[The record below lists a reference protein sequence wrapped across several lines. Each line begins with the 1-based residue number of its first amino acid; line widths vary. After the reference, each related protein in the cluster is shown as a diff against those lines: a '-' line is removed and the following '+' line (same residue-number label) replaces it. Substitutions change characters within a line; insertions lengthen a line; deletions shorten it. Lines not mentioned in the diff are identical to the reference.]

1 MNKAFFRQDL
11 ILAALLVTL
20 IALMIIPLPQFL
32 MDVLI
37 GLNITLA
44 ILLLMVSIY
53 LKQPSD
59 FSTFPAIILYGTAF
73 RLAISIATTRLILT
87 EASAGQI
94 IDTFGKFVIS
104 GNLIV
109 GLVIFLII
117 TIVQFIVITKGSE
130 RVAEVA
136 ARFCL
141 DAMPGKQM
149 SIDVQVR
156 SGALTEEEGIQK
168 RALLDKDNQFY
179 GAMDGAMKFV
189 KGDAIAGLI
198 ITAINLIGGIA
209 VGMIIHG
216 FSLGQ
221 SLTVF
226 SLLTIGDGLVAQIP
240 ALFMS
245 MCAATIITRVTDS
258 NSNDLGTE
266 IFEQLGKY
274 RQALF
279 VASAVVLGF
288 GLIPGFP
295 WMVFVILSG
304 ILFLAAML
312 APAPDG
318 GMEEEAEIPSQIPIS
333 PEQAQIEQAAKNQG
347 IENTMRGTDRYI
359 LYLGKE
365 LAKAVNEDQA
375 YAYRDNLFRMW
386 ERKSGIE
393 FPVFYVGEDDTMGPW
408 QMRVDFDGVPAVSYD
423 LPANCSF
430 LVGNPEIRPLLP
442 KGCQETDQDWLGTR
456 GVWVP
461 ESAIEN
467 NEELK
472 AVTVPLGHVIM
483 QIPFRIAEQ
492 FAGQLFSRVEFGF
505 YLRAVEAKDSD
516 LVNNLIESLGLAQL
530 HNILRKLVE
539 DGVPLSPARLVLE
552 TMYHQVAENKDP
564 ELLINAIR
572 AAMHRQISHALA
584 DEKGILAAVLL
595 DPEIER
601 EFRQNLPVGIGAVEQ
616 NIMLPPHIS
625 ENILSQFYTLV
636 SSGPDQ
642 GRQITVVASSDI
654 RRAVRNFLVTNNIHY
669 PVINYHEISSEIQAH
684 PIAMIR
690 LNESNVIPTR
700 AA

>member
-32 MDVLI
+32 MDILI

-87 EASAGQI
+87 EANAGQI

-156 SGALTEEEGIQK
+156 SGALTEEEGIQR

-198 ITAINLIGGIA
+198 ITAINLIGGIS
-209 VGMIIHG
+209 VGMIMHG

-266 IFEQLGKY
+266 IFQQLGRY

-288 GLIPGFP
+288 ALIPGFP
-295 WMVFVILSG
+295 WLVFVILSA
-304 ILFLAAML
+304 ILCFAGVM
-312 APAPDG
+312 APQPEAPV
-318 GMEEEAEIPSQIPIS
+318 EEDEIQSQVPIS
-333 PEQAQIEQAAKNQG
+333 PEQAQIEKAARNQG
-347 IENTMRGTDRYI
+347 IEETIRGTDRYV

-365 LAKAVNEDQA
+365 LAKAVNQDQA

-386 ERKSGIE
+386 EKRSGIE
-393 FPVFYVGEDDTMGPW
+393 FPVFFVGEDASMSPW
-408 QMRVDFDGVPAVSYD
+408 SMRVDFDGVPAVSYE
-423 LPANCSF
+423 LPENCSF
-430 LVGNPEIRPLLP
+430 LVATPEIKPLLP
-442 KGCQETDQDWLGTR
+442 KNCQETDQDWLGTR
-456 GVWVP
+456 GIWVP
-461 ESAIEN
+461 NLAIEN
-467 NEELK
+467 NDDLQLL
-472 AVTVPLGHVIM
+472 TVPLGHVIM
-483 QIPFRIAEQ
+483 QVPFRIAEQ
-492 FAGQLFSRVEFGF
+492 FAGQLFSRVEFGYF
-505 YLRAVEAKDSD
+505 LRTVEAKDSD

-539 DGVPLSPARLVLE
+539 DGVPLSPPRLVLE
-552 TMYHQVAENKDP
+552 TLYHRVAETKDQDV
-564 ELLINAIR
+564 LINSIR
-572 AAMHRQISHALA
+572 AAMHRQISHTLA
-584 DEKGILAAVLL
+584 DDKGILAVVLL
-595 DPEIER
+595 DPEIES
-601 EFRQNLPVGIGAVEQ
+601 EFRQHTQGFAGGGDQTVT
-616 NIMLPPHIS
+616 LPPHIS
-625 ENILSQFYTLV
+625 ENILTQFYTLV
-636 SSGPDQ
+636 SSGPDH
-642 GRQITVVASSDI
+642 GRQITVVASQDI

-669 PVINYHEISSEIQAH
+669 PVINYQEISSEIQAH
-684 PIAMIR
+684 PIAMVR
-690 LNESNVIPTR
+690 LNESNIIPTR

>member
-11 ILAALLVTL
+11 ILAGLLVTL
-20 IALMIIPLPQFL
+20 IALMIIPLPQML
-32 MDVLI
+32 MDILI

-44 ILLLMVSIY
+44 VLLLMVSIY

-87 EASAGQI
+87 EADAGQI

-156 SGALTEEEGIQK
+156 SGALTEEQGIEK
-168 RALLDKDNQFY
+168 RAVLDKDNQFY

-198 ITAINLIGGIA
+198 ITAINLIGGIS
-209 VGMIIHG
+209 VGMLMHG

-258 NSNDLGTE
+258 DSNDLGTE
-266 IFEQLGKY
+266 IFQQLGRY

-288 GLIPGFP
+288 ALIPGFP
-295 WMVFVILSG
+295 WLVFVILSS
-304 ILFLAAML
+304 ILFIAAIL
-312 APAPDG
+312 VPAPQAVSRDD
-318 GMEEEAEIPSQIPIS
+318 EAAESQIPVS
-333 PEQAQIEQAAKNQG
+333 PEQMQLEETAKQHG
-347 IENTMRGTDRYI
+347 IENVMRGTERYT

-365 LAKAVNEDQA
+365 LLAAMNTDQA
-375 YAYRDNLFRMW
+375 YLYRDNLFRMW
-386 ERKSGIE
+386 EKRSGIE
-393 FPVFYVGEDDTMGPW
+393 FPVFYVGEDDTMDPW
-408 QMRVDFDGVPAVSYD
+408 AMRVDFDGVPAAYYV
-423 LPANCSF
+423 LPPNCSF
-430 LVGNPEIRPLLP
+430 LVATPEVKPLLP
-442 KGCQETDQDWLGTR
+442 KGCQETDQDWLGTK
-456 GVWVP
+456 GIWVP
-461 ESAIEN
+461 DNTLEN
-467 NEELK
+467 NEELQ
-472 AVTVPLGHVIM
+472 ALAVPLGHVIM
-483 QIPFRIAEQ
+483 QVPFRIAEQ

-516 LVNNLIESLGLAQL
+516 LVNNLIEALGLAQL

-552 TMYHQVAENKDP
+552 TLYHKVAETKDQDI
-564 ELLINAIR
+564 LINAIR
-572 AAMHRQISHALA
+572 AAMHRQISHSLA

-595 DPEIER
+595 DPEIEG
-601 EFRQNLPVGIGAVEQ
+601 EFRQHSHGMATGQETSV
-616 NIMLPPHIS
+616 MLPPHIS
-625 ENILSQFYTLV
+625 ESILSQFYTLV
-636 SSGPDQ
+636 SSGPDH
-642 GRQITVVASSDI
+642 GRQIAVVASADI
-654 RRAVRNFLVTNNIHY
+654 RRAVRNFLVTNNLHY
-669 PVINYHEISSEIQAH
+669 PVINYHEISSEVQAH

-690 LNESNVIPTR
+690 LNESNVIPSR